1 MSGFMEDLIAKIEAG
16 ERIDAAEA
24 RRLFEW
30 EDIHTLGRLANAI
43 RERKNGSYAYYVK
56 NMHLNYTNYCVHAC
70 KFCGFAR
77 RLDENGG
84 AWQMDLEEVLAQADR
99 AAAQNLTEVHI
110 VGGLN
115 PRYPYEFYLSMLRK
129 IREKYPTLHIKA
141 FTATEIDFIS
151 RIGKRGW
158 ETTLQDLQAAGLNSL
173 PGGGAEV
180 FSKRVW
186 DEICDRKT
194 SPEKWLKIHEIAH
207 RLGMRSTATLLY
219 GHMETIDERIEH
231 MRLLRDLQDRTGG
244 FTAFIPIAF
253 QPERNDLA
261 HLGRT
266 TAMDDLR
273 THAVARIFLDNF
285 DHIKAYWVTLGPK
298 MAQVMLSFGADDV
311 DGMIIVERIMHMS
324 GAPVPS
330 GLREEE
336 LVAAIQEAGR
346 IPVQRDSVYAPIRVW
361 N

>member
-1 MSGFMEDLIAKIEAG
+1 MSDRMEELVAKVERG
-16 ERIDAAEA
+16 ERIAPEEA
-24 RRLFEW
+24 LRLFAW
-30 EDIHTLGRLANAI
+30 DDIHSLGRLANAI
-43 RERKNGSYAYYVK
+43 RERKNGAYAYYVK
-56 NMHLNYTNYCVHAC
+56 NMHLNYTNVCVHAC

-77 RLDENGG
+77 KLNETEG
-84 AWQMDLEEVLAQADR
+84 AWQMDLEQVLAQAES

-115 PRYPYEFYLSMLRK
+115 PRYPYEFYPAMLRK
-129 IREKYPTLHIKA
+129 IRDRYPKLHIKA

-151 RIGKRGW
+151 KIGKRSW
-158 ETTLQDLQAAGLNSL
+158 ESTLRDLQAAGLNSL

-194 SPEKWLKIHEIAH
+194 SPEKWLQIHELAH
-207 RLGMRSTATLLY
+207 RLGLRSTATLLY
-219 GHMETIDERIEH
+219 GHVETIEERVEH

-266 TAMDDLR
+266 TALDDLR

-285 DHIKAYWVTLGPK
+285 EHVKAYWVTLGPK
-298 MAQVMLSFGADDV
+298 MAQVMMSFGADDI
-311 DGMIIVERIMHMS
+311 DGMIVVERIMHMS
-324 GAPVPS
+324 GAAVPN
-330 GLREEE
+330 GLQEEK
-336 LVAAIQEAGR
+336 LVHILREAGR
-346 IPVQRDSVYAPIRVW
+346 IPVQRDSVYSPVQVW